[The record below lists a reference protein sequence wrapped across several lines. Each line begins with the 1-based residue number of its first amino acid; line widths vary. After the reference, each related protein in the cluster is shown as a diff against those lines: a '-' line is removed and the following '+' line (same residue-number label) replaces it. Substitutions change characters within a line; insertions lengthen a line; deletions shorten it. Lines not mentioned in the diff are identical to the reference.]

1 MAELSIVSSPEAI
14 EVTFSLEP
22 ALNVV
27 NSLHLLNATEQY
39 SGFGEWI
46 YQTAAALPPERLRT
60 NELVFGGL
68 SAEVHVLEGAWPS
81 FTAWLDD
88 LAAHDPYALRDYQ
101 MAKLSEGAEEMLGEA
116 APTPEQL
123 LADRAAYLA
132 LIERLHC
139 CKEAEETY
147 DVDLYQEA
155 HALLNDPP
163 AMQDLAVTHFRTMW
177 DEVTA
182 AEWKRNLPLLQ
193 ESAAAFQTLD
203 FAGLS
208 CAEILRRV
216 TGRDLSAK
224 CEEWREQID
233 QIVFI
238 PSAHIGP
245 YVATVMQD
253 EIATARIIF
262 GARVPKGVAVAS
274 PALGRSEL
282 LMRLSALAD
291 DTRLRIL
298 ELLAGGGESSSQE
311 IMERLDLS
319 QSAASRHLRQL
330 AATGYLQVRRQE
342 GAKLYSLNSDRID
355 ETFGAL
361 KRSVH

>member
-1 MAELSIVSSPEAI
+1 MAELSLVSSPKAI
-14 EVTFSLEP
+14 EVTFALEP

-27 NSLHLLNATEQY
+27 NSLHLLSATEQY

-68 SAEVHVLEGAWPS
+68 SADMHVLYGSWPS

-88 LAAHDPYALRDYQ
+88 LAARDPYALRDLQ
-101 MAKLSEGAEEMLGEA
+101 MAKLSEVAEEVLGETVPA
-116 APTPEQL
+116 PEQL
-123 LADRAAYLA
+123 LADRAAYLS
-132 LIERLHC
+132 LIERLHR
-139 CKEAEETY
+139 CKEAEESY
-147 DVDLYQEA
+147 DVDLYGEA

-163 AMQDLAVTHFRTMW
+163 AMQDLVVTHFRTMW
-177 DEVTA
+177 DEVAA
-182 AEWKRNLPLLQ
+182 AEWQRNLPVLQ
-193 ESAAAFQTLD
+193 ESVAAFQTLD
-203 FAGLS
+203 FTGLS
-208 CAEILRRV
+208 CIEVLRRV
-216 TGRDLSAK
+216 TGRDLSAQ
-224 CEEWREQID
+224 CEEWRERAER
-233 QIVFI
+233 IVFI

-245 YVATVMQD
+245 YVGTVVLD
-253 EIATARIIF
+253 ETTTVRIVF
-262 GARVPKGVAVAS
+262 GARVPQGVAVAS
-274 PALGRSEL
+274 PALSRTEL

-298 ELLAGGGESSSQE
+298 ELLSDEGELSSSE

-361 KRSVH
+361 KKSVQ